1 LEAQLSDAERL
12 KMDNESQIYQLS
24 KLNETLREDLLR
36 LKSK

>member
-12 KMDNESQIYQLS
+12 KMDLEPQIYQLS